1 MARRFRGFDIKA
13 AVVLIIAAVAIF
25 TSVWLTRQIK
35 PASGRKTL
43 EPKMAALPSEQLEG
57 LRAPL
62 PQVTTQSKQEAPMAF
77 TAKKNKDPFVPDWPI
92 RPREDKRDAKV
103 SIEIAKV
110 AKDAGEREYQDL
122 LEELPKDLH
131 EPPKEPP
138 EPPVTASL
146 PLPAEDSAEGI
157 DEEPTAVIVD
167 IAPVNEEASEFED
180 DLPEPDARLK
190 EAFEETMEEVPAGEI
205 PSLDVLASE
214 RETAI
219 ELKPEV
225 TPPKLFVTGIIVS
238 KDASYA
244 IVETLTGSVIAQPGD
259 EIEGATVTSV
269 EEKTVVVVK
278 EDKEFVLELGGGGE
292 S

>member
-13 AVVLIIAAVAIF
+13 AVVLIIVVVAIF
-25 TSVWLTRQIK
+25 TSVWLTKQIK
-35 PASGRKTL
+35 PVSGRKTL
-43 EPKMAALPSEQLEG
+43 EPKGATLPSEQLEA

-77 TAKKNKDPFVPDWPI
+77 TAKKDKDPFVPDWPI

-110 AKDAGEREYQDL
+110 AEDAGERDYEDL
-122 LEELPKDLH
+122 HEPPKDLH

-146 PLPAEDSAEGI
+146 PLPDEDSAEGI
-157 DEEPTAVIVD
+157 DEEPTAVIGD
-167 IAPVNEEASEFED
+167 IAPVNEEAAEFED
-180 DLPEPDARLK
+180 DLPETEGRLK
-190 EAFEETMEEVPAGEI
+190 EAVAETMEEVPAGEI
-205 PSLDVLASE
+205 PSSDVPVSE

-238 KDASYA
+238 EDASYA
-244 IVETLTGSVIAQPGD
+244 IVDTLTGSVIAQPGD